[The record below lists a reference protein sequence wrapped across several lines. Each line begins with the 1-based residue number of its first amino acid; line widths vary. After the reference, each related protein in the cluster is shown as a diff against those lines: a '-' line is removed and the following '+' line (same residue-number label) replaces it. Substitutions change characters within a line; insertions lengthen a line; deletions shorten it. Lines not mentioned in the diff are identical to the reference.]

1 MRVDIYGRGRR
12 CGCSVMFLRE
22 ARPNP
27 ARSLRRTVLTA
38 VQDRQDVKLTRRRIM
53 MLAGAL
59 VVAGASRAAVRAD
72 ESTIA
77 DEGIVGRIAQTD
89 LSQAEVAGLLRDL
102 SEEEIARL
110 IENAER
116 IKVRAKAQLTFAQRI
131 ERALLNPWV
140 VFGFAAQFMFMMRFV
155 IQWLAS
161 ERRQRSYVPVPF
173 WYFSLAGGIMLLTYA
188 VQRRDPVFIL
198 GQGLGCFIYVRNLI
212 LIHKCSGRHA
222 PPGTSD

>member
-1 MRVDIYGRGRR
+1 
-12 CGCSVMFLRE
+12 
-22 ARPNP
+22 
-27 ARSLRRTVLTA
+27 
-38 VQDRQDVKLTRRRIM
+38 M

-59 VVAGASRAAVRAD
+59 VVAASSCAVAIPEGAGVAD
-72 ESTIA
+72 EPTI
-77 DEGIVGRIAQTD
+77 ERIARED
-89 LSQAEVAGLLRDL
+89 LSDAEVAKLLDDL
-102 SEEEIARL
+102 STQEIAGL

-116 IKVRAKAQLTFAQRI
+116 IKAQAKARLTLVQRI

-161 ERRQRSYVPVPF
+161 EKQQRSYVPVPF

-212 LIHKCSGRHA
+212 LIHKQTGRHA
-222 PPGTSD
+222 PTGASD

>member
-1 MRVDIYGRGRR
+1 M
-12 CGCSVMFLRE
+12 
-22 ARPNP
+22 
-27 ARSLRRTVLTA
+27 
-38 VQDRQDVKLTRRRIM
+38 KLTRRRIM

-59 VVAGASRAAVRAD
+59 VLAVASRAAVRAD
-72 ESTIA
+72 ESRIV
-77 DEGIVGRIAQTD
+77 DEEAVERIAQGD
-89 LSQAEVAGLLRDL
+89 YSEAQVARLLRDL

-116 IKVRAKAQLTFAQRI
+116 IKAQAKAQLTLAQRI

-140 VFGFAAQFMFMMRFV
+140 VFGFGAQFMFMMRFV

-161 ERRQRSYVPVPF
+161 ERRRRSYVPVPF

-212 LIHKCSGRHA
+212 LIHKGTGRHA

>member
-1 MRVDIYGRGRR
+1 M
-12 CGCSVMFLRE
+12 
-22 ARPNP
+22 
-27 ARSLRRTVLTA
+27 
-38 VQDRQDVKLTRRRIM
+38 M

-59 VVAGASRAAVRAD
+59 VVAASACAVAIPEDAGVAD
-72 ESTIA
+72 ERTI
-77 DEGIVGRIAQTD
+77 ERIAR
-89 LSQAEVAGLLRDL
+89 ADL
-102 SEEEIARL
+102 SEADVAKLLDDLSTQEIAGL

-116 IKVRAKAQLTFAQRI
+116 IKARAKAQLTLVQRI
-131 ERALLNPWV
+131 ERALLNPWI

-161 ERRQRSYVPVPF
+161 EKRQRSYVPVPF

-212 LIHKCSGRHA
+212 LIHKQPGRHA
-222 PPGTSD
+222 PTGASD